1 MHRVRIG
8 HVADLVVEGIAGADD
23 LTLPEYVV
31 LIADGV
37 LVICGIV
44 TKTTVDGELLVNHVW
59 LGW

>member
-8 HVADLVVEGIAGADD
+8 HVADLVVEGIAGADY

-59 LGW
+59 LGR